1 MRGVMGIIVGRANC
15 DVESEKIEI
24 LCKVY
29 TYMCVCVCV
38 CVCCIRIKQW
48 VFSTVVSYSF

>member
-38 CVCCIRIKQW
+38 CVC
-48 VFSTVVSYSF
+48 VV